1 MIAVIQQAVAGTDP
15 QAAILLVH
23 RQIVNG
29 IVRHLGCVAVI
40 KHLEPHPIEPHQPLE
55 RADPEIP
62 IARLRQR
69 LDAVLRQPVLR
80 RPVCNAILR
89 PRGQSPLAHRMEE
102 CRGEGSVS
110 GCRCTSWNN
119 QPGKGQ
125 PRQDRLLDESAEHL
139 ALLLP

>member
-29 IVRHLGCVAVI
+29 IVRHLRCVAVI

-80 RPVCNAILR
+80 RPVGDPILQAPAR
-89 PRGQSPLAHRMEE
+89 SSLAHRM
-102 CRGEGSVS
+102 GEGWGEGLLSS
-110 GCRCTSWNN
+110 TTSR
-119 QPGKGQ
+119 PL
-125 PRQDRLLDESAEHL
+125 PRPKWGRGIG
-139 ALLLP
+139 